1 MALIYTL
8 PSLSLSLFLHHMS
21 PFYLFNVVTLIMLDV
36 QMPDNA
42 FSYFEINLLTYGMVL
57 AIILL

>member
-21 PFYLFNVVTLIMLDV
+21 PFFFNVVTLIMLDV
-36 QMPDNA
+36 QMLDNA